1 MRVVNGV
8 ISDEIGTVELCYGD
22 WGYVCGDSWGDT
34 DAQVLC
40 RQLGLTGNNNCIT
53 IMRNLICTTLSPAI
67 NGFASC
73 N

>member
-22 WGYVCGDSWGDT
+22 WGYVCGDSWGDA

-40 RQLGLTGNNNCIT
+40 RQIGLTGNSNCIAKPH
-53 IMRNLICTTLSPAI
+53 LYPAI
-67 NGFASC
+67 NCNNGLASC